1 MPRRLRSFTYFALEW
16 PELCTRPEAPD
27 ILADGLREQV
37 TTWSTEW
44 IADMV
49 RFHASHHRSW
59 VQAAAWDALYP
70 LTVLAGPGPIPLRH
84 PFLTA
89 PFLEAVRQLP
99 IARRYDPTLPHAYW
113 RQKAQVVGLLPPP
126 VRAALPTA
134 KATFRT
140 TLAGRYAAEK
150 SGAPHLIELKV
161 ISPARWHAEH
171 DPLLVSR
178 VNALEDWVRM
188 AVERGHLI
196 R

>member
-1 MPRRLRSFTYFALEW
+1 MPKRLRTFVYFALEW

-27 ILADGLREQV
+27 ILTDALREHV
-37 TTWSTEW
+37 STWSTQW
-44 IADMV
+44 ITDMI

-59 VQAAAWDALYP
+59 ARAAAWDALYP
-70 LTVLAGPGPIPLRH
+70 LTILTGPGPIPLRH
-84 PFLTA
+84 PFLTE

-113 RQKAQVVGLLPPP
+113 RQKAQVVGLLPPQ

-140 TLAGRYAAEK
+140 TLAGHYADQK
-150 SGAPHLIELKV
+150 SAAAHLIELGV
-161 ISPARWHAEH
+161 LSRARWHAEH

-178 VNALEDWVRM
+178 VNALEDWVSE
-188 AVERGHLI
+188 AVDRGHPI
-196 R
+196 C